1 MTETIILLVLI
12 LGLILFLLYISI
24 KETKLSKK
32 TILLSTTI
40 CVISIILLFLTT
52 GTDKIKSDISRVIH
66 NSSPKDSKEVYTV
79 LFTKPI
85 NDCAR
90 IINFKDQVIPMVD
103 CCIWMELQVCPSE
116 LKRITTLKKYMKTR
130 LNKSD
135 SLTFLN
141 SFKGR
146 PSWWTPQLLGDSLIK
161 YSIKF
166 NEDKEQTLFFGLD
179 STHVYLCDQ
188 AL

>member
-1 MTETIILLVLI
+1 MIKSILLLVLI
-12 LGLILFLLYISI
+12 VALILFLLYVSI

-40 CVISIILLFLTT
+40 CLISILLLLLYT
-52 GTDKIKSDISRVIH
+52 GTDKIKSDISRVIR
-66 NSSPKDSKEVYTV
+66 NSSPKDSEAVYTV

-85 NDCAR
+85 DSCVR
-90 IINFKDQVIPMVD
+90 IINFKDQVIPKID
-103 CCIWMELQVCPSE
+103 CCIWMELLVCPSE
-116 LKRITTLKKYMKTR
+116 LKRIITLKNYTKER

-141 SFKGR
+141 SFNDR
-146 PSWWTPQLLGDSLIK
+146 PSWWAPQLLGDSLIK
-161 YSIKF
+161 YNIKF
-166 NEDKEQTLFFGLD
+166 NQDNEQTLFFGLD
-179 STHVYLCDQ
+179 STHIYLCDQ